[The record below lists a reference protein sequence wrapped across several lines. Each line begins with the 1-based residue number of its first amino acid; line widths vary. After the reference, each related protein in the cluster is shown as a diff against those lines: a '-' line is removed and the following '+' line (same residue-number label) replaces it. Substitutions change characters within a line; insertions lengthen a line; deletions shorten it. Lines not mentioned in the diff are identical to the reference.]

1 MVTAAKMKSGLAIA
15 FMFLAAVSAAPLQ
28 AAAAPEVTQ
37 RDGQHDFD
45 WEIGNWTTHV
55 RVLRNPL
62 SGAAPDWAEYRGTS
76 LVKPILGGRANSVE
90 LSVRGDRGAIEG
102 VSLRLYNPQVGQ
114 WSLNY
119 ATVRGGVMT
128 APVYG
133 RFDGK
138 GRGLFYGQDMLDGKA
153 ILVRFDIRLESPDRA
168 RFEQAYSADG
178 GATWETNWI
187 AVDTRLPN

>member
-1 MVTAAKMKSGLAIA
+1 MGTAGRMRLGLTIC
-15 FMFLAAVSAAPLQ
+15 FLALAAPATALQ
-28 AAAAPEVTQ
+28 TPAAAPGTET

-45 WEIGNWTTHV
+45 WEIGNWATDV

-90 LSVRGDRGAIEG
+90 LSVKGDKGAIEG
-102 VSLRLYNPQVGQ
+102 VSLRLYNPKLGQ

-119 ATVRGGVMT
+119 ATVRGGAMT

-138 GRGLFYGQDMLDGKA
+138 GRGLFYGQDMLDGRA
-153 ILVRFDIRLESPDRA
+153 IMVRFDIRVESPGRA

-178 GATWETNWI
+178 GASWETNWI

>member
-102 VSLRLYNPQVGQ
+102 VSLRLYNPQIGQ

-119 ATVRGGVMT
+119 ATVRGGVIT